1 MGPDKRGKKF
11 SFCHTKKEPH
21 PWLAIDYGK
30 RVNVQRVDIFNRRGK
45 WGKRTEKVEVRI
57 SDQLPTSSKEKFSG
71 GTLLGTFEGT
81 GGNPQHIVVSGED
94 EKPSAFY
101 FASFYY
107 LSARVLKCVSPG
119 KETPGRYVIVQIN
132 KGPTF
137 LNLKEVK
144 AFGRETEEKPQN
156 LEETKNPP
164 GGLGFALT
172 TALNEMGGQGK

>member
-1 MGPDKRGKKF
+1 M
-11 SFCHTKKEPH
+11 
-21 PWLAIDYGK
+21 
-30 RVNVQRVDIFNRRGK
+30 NVERVDIFNRRGK
-45 WGKRTEKVEVRI
+45 WGKRTQKVDVRI

-81 GGNPQHIVVSGED
+81 GANPQHIVVSGED
-94 EKPSAFY
+94 EKKTRKTKCFFIFCLFLL
-101 FASFYY
+101 FA
-107 LSARVLKCVSPG
+107 CSPG
-119 KETPGRYVIVQIN
+119 KETPGRYVIIQIN

-144 AFGRETEEKPQN
+144 AFGREAEEEPQKPKEN
-156 LEETKNPP
+156 KNPP